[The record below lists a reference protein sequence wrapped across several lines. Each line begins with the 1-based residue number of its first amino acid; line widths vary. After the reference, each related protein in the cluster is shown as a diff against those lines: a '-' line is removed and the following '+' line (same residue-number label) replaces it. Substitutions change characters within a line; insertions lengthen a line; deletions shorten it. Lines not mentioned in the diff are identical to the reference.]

1 MSLYLHE
8 FLCENNNLF
17 RNKALCK
24 LKYDKTL
31 FYKNVKNMIKLCS
44 TKTSNEYLKDK
55 RVFYNFEL
63 VTCLFE
69 QVPPGPILTIEEREN
84 QLRIIISLK

>member
-17 RNKALCK
+17 RNKVLFK

-31 FYKNVKNMIKLCS
+31 FYKNVK
-44 TKTSNEYLKDK
+44 
-55 RVFYNFEL
+55 
-63 VTCLFE
+63 
-69 QVPPGPILTIEEREN
+69 
-84 QLRIIISLK
+84 